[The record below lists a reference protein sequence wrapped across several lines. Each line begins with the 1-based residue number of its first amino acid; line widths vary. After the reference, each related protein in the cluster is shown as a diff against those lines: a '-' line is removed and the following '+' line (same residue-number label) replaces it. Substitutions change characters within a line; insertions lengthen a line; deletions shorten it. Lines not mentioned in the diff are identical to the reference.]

1 MLKNK
6 EEIIVS
12 FINKM
17 LNFVG
22 LEASEEFE
30 EDVKET
36 EPSQSDIQ
44 HTSKKSKVVN
54 IHTTTQL
61 RVIIMQPESFDEAK
75 DIADHL
81 KSKKPV
87 VVNLEDVD
95 KEVARRMVDF
105 LSGTVYALDGN
116 IQKITNGIFLV
127 APYNVDIMGDFKDEL
142 RNKGVFPWSN

>member
-1 MLKNK
+1 MSYLAAQYRLWFD
-6 EEIIVS
+6 EE
-12 FINKM
+12 
-17 LNFVG
+17 L
-22 LEASEEFE
+22 E
-30 EDVKET
+30 EDVKEL
-36 EPSQSDIQ
+36 EPIQTDIRQ
-44 HTSKKSKVVN
+44 TSKKSKVVN

-81 KSKKPV
+81 KNKKPV

-105 LSGTVYALDGN
+105 LSGSVYALDGN

>member
-1 MLKNK
+1 M
-6 EEIIVS
+6 S
-12 FINKM
+12 FVNKM

-22 LEASEEFE
+22 LESNEELE
-30 EDVKET
+30 EDVKEL
-36 EPSQSDIQ
+36 EPIQTDIRQ
-44 HTSKKSKVVN
+44 TSKKSKVVN

-81 KSKKPV
+81 KNKKPV

-105 LSGTVYALDGN
+105 LSGSVYALDGN